1 MLSPQLNSIGSSWNR
16 AAFLIASILLTAC
29 GLSAQTFRGGI
40 QGTVLDSSGAG
51 VPDAEVVVLGTET
64 NLSRHTNT
72 DAVGNY
78 AFTELPLGVYSVSA
92 TKAGFQKQVV
102 SGITVTVGAA
112 IRADL
117 ILAPGEAREIV
128 EVVATIPLVETNSD
142 TTGGTI
148 EGEQA
153 SELPVN
159 GRDFGKAV
167 LLVPGAAADP
177 SSSSDSPGS
186 FGSFSMN
193 GNRGRSNNYLLDG
206 TDMNDGYRN
215 DPAINESGVFG
226 TPATLLP
233 IDALA
238 EIPVISNADAQFGRN
253 SGAIVNIVTKSGTN
267 SFHGAAFELFRNNA
281 LDARNFFNTTA
292 VAQNPLHNNQF
303 GGSLGGPIVKDRAFF
318 FFAYEGQREYG
329 GISALGHVPTP
340 QDIATA
346 LASPTVVQAGGENP
360 IIANLMARNPWPAPN
375 MPTDANGNNLLA
387 TTPFTNTIDSLIG
400 KVDYHFGE
408 GDVLTGR
415 YYFGNGTQS
424 YPLALVGGGDLPG
437 YNTITPTRVQLVSLS
452 QTHVFSPR
460 LLLELRAGY
469 NRFFETFSPQDASF
483 DPRSIGLNTAQGN
496 DTGLPLL
503 LVSGEAALGAN
514 SSVPRGR
521 VDTNWQYFGNMS
533 YSTGK
538 HNWKWGYEFRRTF
551 VNGYFDSGYRGRLL
565 FPDLASF
572 LAGEPGGT
580 LTTGNHQATGDSRRG
595 TFQNSHGLY
604 LQDSIKLNQR
614 LTLSAGVRWDYFGV
628 IGEERG
634 RFSIFDPSIPGPRPV
649 KQLYPSDW
657 NNFAP
662 RVSLAY
668 DVGGK
673 GKTVI
678 RAGWGL
684 FYDAFSQD
692 FFVGQLPFNTFNPGP
707 AYNDVG
713 SSPVLFSGTAALT
726 LVPGPCTGTAVKVP
740 NTNMCAPP
748 VFSNFGASDVFTVD
762 QHIRTPYVQNYNFNI
777 QQQFTSGIALQ
788 VGYVGSAGR
797 KLFRYRDLNQSVG
810 GGPLPYPDFVYINQF
825 ESTAVSNYNGL
836 QATLRLATHGVT
848 AALNYAWAH
857 SIDTA
862 SDGQDFVPNATQPDN
877 SFNASNERASSN
889 FDIRQHF
896 SANFVYEFPKVAT
909 FKPLLSGWEADGIVT
924 LQSGMPVNVNYL
936 FEGDFNGSD
945 EYFGRP
951 DVVGNPFA
959 GQHFPN
965 TYLNAAAFAVPCQ
978 WDASSQS
985 CVPGTQ
991 HFGNLG
997 RNAFTGPP
1005 FKDFDFSL
1013 VKNNTFHEWLN
1024 VQFRVDFFN
1033 IFNHPNFSN
1042 PMLPAFG
1049 LDFLAGSM
1057 PDSNGRGIGSIPITA
1072 TPDVGSGNP
1081 FLGGGGPRTV
1091 QLGLKFK
1098 F

>member
-1 MLSPQLNSIGSSWNR
+1 MLSAQLHPSGSFRNH
-16 AAFLIASILLTAC
+16 AALLIVAILLTAC

-40 QGTVLDSSGAG
+40 QGTVFDSSGAG

-64 NLSRHTNT
+64 NLSRHTAT
-72 DAVGNY
+72 DGAGNY
-78 AFTELPLGVYSVSA
+78 AFTELPLGVYSVTA

-117 ILAPGEAREIV
+117 TLSPGEAREIV
-128 EVVATIPLVETNSD
+128 EVVATVPLVETNSD
-142 TTGGTI
+142 TTGGTV

-153 SELPVN
+153 AELPVN

-167 LLVPGAAADP
+167 MLVPGANSDP
-177 SSSSDSPGS
+177 SSASDSPGS

-238 EIPVISNADAQFGRN
+238 EIPVISNADAEFGRN

-267 SFHGAAFELFRNNA
+267 SFHGNLFELFRNNA
-281 LDARNFFNTTA
+281 MDARNFFNTTN
-292 VAQNPLHNNQF
+292 VVQDPLHNNQF
-303 GGSLGGPIVKDRAFF
+303 GGSLGGPIVKDRVFF

-329 GISALGHVPTP
+329 GISSLAHVPTQ

-387 TTPFTNTIDSLIG
+387 MTPFTNTIDSLIG
-400 KVDYHFGE
+400 KVDYHFGA
-408 GDVLTGR
+408 GDVFTGR

-452 QTHVFSPR
+452 ETHVFSPR

-469 NRFFETFSPQDASF
+469 NRFYENFTPEDASF
-483 DPRSIGLNTAQGN
+483 DPRSIGLNTTQGN
-496 DTGLPLL
+496 DTGLPLIM
-503 LVSGEAALGAN
+503 VSGEATLGAN
-514 SSVPRGR
+514 SSLPRGR
-521 VDTNWQYFGNMS
+521 VDTNWQYFANMS

-538 HNWKWGYEFRRTF
+538 HNLKWGYEFRRTF
-551 VNGYFDSGYRGRLL
+551 VNGYFDDGYRGRLL

-580 LTTGNHQATGDSRRG
+580 LTEGDHEAEGDSRRG
-595 TFQNSHGLY
+595 TYQNSDGLY
-604 LQDSIKLNQR
+604 VQDNVKLTQH
-614 LTLSAGVRWDYFGV
+614 LTLSAGLRWDYFGV

-634 RFSIFDPSIPGPRPV
+634 RFSIFDPSIPGPKLV
-649 KQLYPSDW
+649 SQLYPQDFK
-657 NNFAP
+657 NFAP
-662 RVSLAY
+662 RVGLAY
-668 DVGGK
+668 DLGGK

-692 FFVGQLPFNTFNPGP
+692 FFVGQLPYNTFNPGP
-707 AYNDVG
+707 AYNDIG
-713 SSPVLFSGTAALT
+713 PSPVLFSNTAAIT
-726 LVPGPCTGTAVKVP
+726 LVPGPCTGTNVKVP

-748 VFSNFGASDVFTVD
+748 VFSNFGATDVFTVD
-762 QHIRTPYVQNYNFNI
+762 QHLRTPYVENYNFNI
-777 QQQFTSGIALQ
+777 QQQLAGGMVLQ

-797 KLFRYRDLNQSVG
+797 HLFRFRDLNQTVG

-836 QATLRLATHGVT
+836 QTTLRLATHGVT
-848 AALNYAWAH
+848 AALNYTWAH
-857 SIDTA
+857 SIDDA
-862 SDGQDFVPNATQPDN
+862 SDGQDFVPNAAQPDN
-877 SFNASNERASSN
+877 SFNAANERASSN
-889 FDIRQHF
+889 FDIRQRF
-896 SANFVYEFPKVAT
+896 TGNFVYELPKSPR
-909 FKPLLSGWEADGIVT
+909 FKPILSGWEADGIVT
-924 LQSGMPVNVNYL
+924 LQAGMPVNVNYL

-951 DVVGNPFA
+951 DLVGNPFA
-959 GQHFPN
+959 GQSLPN
-965 TYLNAAAFAVPCQ
+965 TYLNAAAFAVPCT
-978 WDASSQS
+978 WDASAQS

-997 RNAFTGPP
+997 RNAFVGPP
-1005 FKDFDFSL
+1005 FKEFDFSL
-1013 VKNNTFHEWLN
+1013 VKNGTYHEWLN
-1024 VQFRVDFFN
+1024 VQFRADFFN
-1033 IFNHPNFSN
+1033 LFNHPNFSN

-1049 LDFLAGSM
+1049 LDFLNGGM
-1057 PDSNGRGIGSIPITA
+1057 PDANGRGIGSIPITA

-1081 FLGGGGPRTV
+1081 FLGGGGPRTI
-1091 QLGLKFK
+1091 QLGLKFR